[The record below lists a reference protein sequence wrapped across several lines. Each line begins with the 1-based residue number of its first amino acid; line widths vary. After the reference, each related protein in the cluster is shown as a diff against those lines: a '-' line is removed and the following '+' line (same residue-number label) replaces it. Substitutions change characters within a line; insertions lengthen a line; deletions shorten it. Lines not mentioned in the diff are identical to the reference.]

1 MGFSRQEYWS
11 GVPLPSLDFILC
23 YQLKYLGVGEKKQ
36 QALDVLGSYRERPV
50 MLHLCGQTWESV
62 MRQRHNPFAEDC
74 FLYK

>member
-1 MGFSRQEYWS
+1 M
-11 GVPLPSLDFILC
+11 PSLDFILAPA
-23 YQLKYLGVGEKKQ
+23 YSVLSTEVFGGRGKKQ
-36 QALDVLGSYRERPV
+36 QALDVLSSYRERPV